1 VTDRSRR
8 RETLRGGLAIAAAT
22 GLMNAATYGFTLIGA
37 RTLGPTGYGVFAAML
52 GIVIVVNVV
61 SLGLQATGARRVA
74 AAPGDR
80 GVIEA
85 RVMAVSVRCGV
96 VLAVFCL
103 AAAPLV
109 SSALA
114 LDSWPTAALLAVPA
128 FCFSVMGGQA
138 GILQGEGRWFALA
151 TVFVSLGVARIGIGS
166 VALSV
171 SATPFSATLGGIAVA
186 SVVPLAVGAMAL
198 RRTAVAT
205 TISPPATGRTHSRVL
220 REVVLSSHALFAFF
234 ALSTAD
240 VVVARIVLDEHEA
253 GLYAAGLIL
262 AKAVLF
268 LPQFVIVVAFPAMAR
283 HGADH
288 RLHLWGLGVVLTV
301 GGAVALV
308 AAVLPGLALVF
319 VGGHAYAE
327 ASGTLWAFAVVGT
340 LLAAVQ
346 LLVYSALARRHQR
359 SVALLWLALAT
370 IVIGAMSV
378 HTGAALLTLVCG
390 VDAALLAAL
399 VVITRRD
406 DVTQRDRFDGLD
418 TRAAEPVVRV

>member
-1 VTDRSRR
+1 MTDRSRR
-8 RETLRGGLAIAAAT
+8 RDALRGGLVIAVAT

-37 RTLGPTGYGVFAAML
+37 RRLGPTGYGAFAAML
-52 GIVIVVNVV
+52 GLVIVVNVV

-85 RVMAVSVRCGV
+85 RVMAVSVRCGIA
-96 VLAVFCL
+96 LAVVCL
-103 AAAPLV
+103 AASPLV
-109 SSALA
+109 ARVLS
-114 LDSWPTAALLAVPA
+114 LDSWLTAALLAVPA

-138 GILQGEGRWFALA
+138 GILQGEGRWFPLA
-151 TVFVSLGVARIGIGS
+151 AVFVSLGVARIVIGS
-166 VALSV
+166 VALAV

-186 SVVPLAVGAMAL
+186 AVVPLGVGALAL
-198 RRTAVAT
+198 RRTAVART
-205 TISPPATGRTHSRVL
+205 TTAPATGRTHSRVL
-220 REVVLSSHALFAFF
+220 REVVLSAHALLAFF
-234 ALSTAD
+234 ALSTVD

-268 LPQFVIVVAFPAMAR
+268 LPQFVIVIAFPAMAR

-288 RLHLWGLGVVLTV
+288 RLHLWGLGVVLAV
-301 GGAVALV
+301 GGVVSL
-308 AAVLPGLALVF
+308 AAAALPGVALVF

-327 ASGTLWAFAVVGT
+327 VAGSLWAFAAVGT
-340 LLAAVQ
+340 VLAAVQ

-359 SVALLWLALAT
+359 SIGLLWVALVAVSAGSLL
-370 IVIGAMSV
+370 V
-378 HTGAALLTLVCG
+378 HTGTGLLTLVCA
-390 VDAALLAAL
+390 VDLALLAAL

-418 TRAAEPVVRV
+418 TREAEPVAQL

>member
-1 VTDRSRR
+1 
-8 RETLRGGLAIAAAT
+8 
-22 GLMNAATYGFTLIGA
+22 MNAATYGFTLIGA

-205 TISPPATGRTHSRVL
+205 TISP
-220 REVVLSSHALFAFF
+220 
-234 ALSTAD
+234 
-240 VVVARIVLDEHEA
+240 
-253 GLYAAGLIL
+253 
-262 AKAVLF
+262 
-268 LPQFVIVVAFPAMAR
+268 
-283 HGADH
+283 
-288 RLHLWGLGVVLTV
+288 
-301 GGAVALV
+301 
-308 AAVLPGLALVF
+308 
-319 VGGHAYAE
+319 
-327 ASGTLWAFAVVGT
+327 
-340 LLAAVQ
+340 
-346 LLVYSALARRHQR
+346 
-359 SVALLWLALAT
+359 
-370 IVIGAMSV
+370 
-378 HTGAALLTLVCG
+378 
-390 VDAALLAAL
+390 
-399 VVITRRD
+399 
-406 DVTQRDRFDGLD
+406 
-418 TRAAEPVVRV
+418 